1 MPDLG
6 DQAISKVAEVGLSSQ
21 LDEVENL
28 DVSVETD
35 PLKLMTGAVDS
46 VSVKGEG
53 LVMQKDLRVEEMH
66 LKTSSIAINPLSVAF
81 GKIELTHPT
90 DAETH
95 VVLTEGDINRAFNS
109 DFVRDKMQNLQIHVN
124 GELVTVDTQDLEF
137 RLPGSGKVGL
147 STSVALPSGETKR
160 VSFIAVPQVSAN
172 GQAIALENVE
182 YVEGQELSSELT
194 DALLKQASDL
204 LDLSNFEL
212 QGMSLRLRSLDAQ
225 AGKLVLQAEARINQ
239 FPS

>member
-66 LKTSSIAINPLSVAF
+66 LKTNSIAINPLSMAF

-124 GELVTVDTQDLEF
+124 GELVTVNTQDVGF

-147 STSVALPSGETKR
+147 STSVILPSGETKR
-160 VSFIAVPQVSAN
+160 VSFTAVPRVSAN

-212 QGMSLRLRSLDAQ
+212 QGMSLRLKSLDAQ
-225 AGKLVLQAEARINQ
+225 AGKLVLQAEAHISQ